1 MIRQP
6 PKFGSAKNEK
16 RSDKVE
22 EASRLQRNEP
32 TAAPNRRTQART
44 RPGRLCSISLRL
56 GASSYGAILAM
67 FHSSFSRSGRS
78 SIRSL
83 PALAA
88 LAAATAFTAHAAPRA
103 FPGAEGF
110 GASATG
116 GRGGRVVYVTNT
128 RATGHGS
135 LQWALDQPGK
145 KYVLFRTSGVIN
157 HRIHLNRG
165 DVTIAGQTSP
175 GGITVRGFVTD
186 EDPFQDQEVKAPDSH
201 AENWILQHIRIRP
214 GANGPSDD
222 GLRLRYTRNAI
233 VDHVSIGN
241 ATDEAM
247 EISYSNRLSIQN
259 CILAETV
266 GSHAFYGGMLM
277 NYSNPTHGFAL
288 DQLSIHH
295 NLFARIQGRLPEASR
310 ESFAAARSTMRW
322 ELACNLYW
330 DPSFFIAIGS
340 DTNVVTDN
348 RGEPFPI
355 YHALNLVNN
364 QFHTRSQFPYG
375 MFDDAILRNPAS
387 ARRNS
392 LYVQGNR
399 MDSLP
404 DRSGYSLF
412 YCCNDFPQAQP
423 EDSPNLAQ
431 ARDRR
436 HPFPRIT
443 YTPVRNLRKA
453 LVAGA
458 GAFPRDPMDRRL
470 LRPIQRNRIEPSRSD
485 RNPADD
491 TLIPAYEGNPPPPP
505 QDTDLDGMPDDW
517 ETAHNLD
524 PRTADPNSTSLSSA
538 GYTNLEVYLHER
550 SARVVSGP

>member
-1 MIRQP
+1 MRDQIARWHDYMFQSSP
-6 PKFGSAKNEK
+6 THRVHPHTLLRAASA
-16 RSDKVE
+16 
-22 EASRLQRNEP
+22 
-32 TAAPNRRTQART
+32 T
-44 RPGRLCSISLRL
+44 I
-56 GASSYGAILAM
+56 
-67 FHSSFSRSGRS
+67 
-78 SIRSL
+78 
-83 PALAA
+83 ALATT
-88 LAAATAFTAHAAPRA
+88 LTATAAPRA

-116 GRGGRVVYVTNT
+116 GRGGRVIYVTNT
-128 RATGHGS
+128 RPTGRGS

-157 HRIHLNRG
+157 SQIHLNQG
-165 DVTIAGQTSP
+165 DATIAGQTSP

-186 EDPFQDQEVKAPDSH
+186 EDPFQDQQVKAPDSH

-214 GANGPSDD
+214 GSNGPSDD

-266 GSHAFYGGMLM
+266 GSHAFYGGLLM
-277 NYSNPTHGFAL
+277 NYSNPAHGFAL

-295 NLFARIQGRLPEASR
+295 NMFVRIQGRLPEASR
-310 ESFAAARSTMRW
+310 ESFAAAGSTMRW
-322 ELACNLYW
+322 ELSCNLYW

-348 RGEPFPI
+348 RGRPFPI
-355 YHALNLVNN
+355 YHALNIVNN
-364 QFHTRSQFPYG
+364 QFHTRANFPYG

-392 LYVQGNR
+392 LFVSGNR

-423 EDSPNLAQ
+423 DDSPNLAQ
-431 ARDRR
+431 ARNRR
-436 HPFPRIT
+436 HTFPRIT
-443 YTPVRNLRKA
+443 YTSVQNLRRNL
-453 LVAGA
+453 VAEA

-470 LRPIQRNRIEPSRSD
+470 LLPIRMNRITPSRTD
-485 RNPADD
+485 QNPADD
-491 TLIPAYEGNPPPPP
+491 ALLPAYEGNPPPPP

-517 ETAHNLD
+517 EIAHNLD
-524 PRTADPNSTSLSSA
+524 PNTANHNGTGLSPK
-538 GYTNLEVYLHER
+538 GYTNLEVYLHEL
-550 SARVVSGP
+550 SANLTARQ